1 MHKKTTFDNFPFLK
15 ELGLSE
21 KNSGYFDGTS
31 SVATGNCLFAQN
43 PHDNSPIAEIQEAS
57 AEDYERGL
65 ALAEKAKEQF
75 AHVPM
80 PKRGEII
87 RQVGDALRKHK
98 QALGQLISLE
108 MGKILAEGLGEVQEF
123 IDMCDFACGLSRK
136 ISGKVIPSERKDHV
150 ILEQWNPLGVVGV
163 ISAFNFPNAV
173 FGWNFCLSFVCG
185 NCTVWKGA
193 SSTGLITIATAKI
206 VFDVLQRNNIPPGVL
221 VAITAPGRGVGERIL
236 ADKRVSLVSF
246 TGSTPVGRTVSEIV
260 SKRFGKTILE
270 LGGNNAVLV
279 CEDAD
284 IDMALKAIVFAA
296 VGTCGQRCTSIR
308 RLYVHESKYED
319 VKKRLIHAYSSLKIG
334 NPLDESSH
342 CGPLHTKNGLRDY
355 VKGLEDIQKQ
365 GGKIVYGGKQ
375 IKEMQGGNYVE
386 PTLVEIDPQA
396 EIVREELFAPVLY
409 MFKFKTFE
417 EAIRL
422 NNDVPQGLSSAIF
435 TKNMQNVFKWIGPHG
450 SDCGLVNVN
459 VGTSGA
465 EIGGAFGGEKE
476 TGGGRESGSDAWKQY
491 MRRATCTINFGTE
504 LPLSQGID
512 FNPKL

>member
-1 MHKKTTFDNFPFLK
+1 MDKKLTFNEFPFLQ
-15 ELGLSE
+15 EIGLSAI
-21 KNSGYFDGTS
+21 NYGYLDG
-31 SVATGNCLFAQN
+31 SVNTANGNKILSLN
-43 PHDNSPIAEIQEAS
+43 PHNNQPVAEIVEAS
-57 AEDYERGL
+57 IEDYERGV
-65 ALAEKAKEQF
+65 ALAESAKHAW

-80 PKRGEII
+80 PKRGDII
-87 RQVGDALRKHK
+87 RQIGDALRKYKK
-98 QALGQLISLE
+98 QLGQLISLE

-123 IDMCDFACGLSRK
+123 IDMCDYACGLSRK

-150 ILEQWNPLGVVGV
+150 LVEQWNPLGVVGV

-206 VFDVLQRNNIPPGVL
+206 INEVLKQNNVPSGVL
-221 VAITAPGRGVGERIL
+221 VSIVAPGRGVGERIL
-236 ADKRVSLVSF
+236 QDKRISLVSF
-246 TGSTPVGRTVSEIV
+246 TGSTPVGRTVAETV
-260 SKRFGKTILE
+260 HKRFGKTILE
-270 LGGNNAVLV
+270 LGGNNAVIV

-284 IDMALKAIVFAA
+284 LDMALKAIVFAA

-308 RLYVHESKYED
+308 RLFVHESKYEEI
-319 VKKRLIHAYSSLKIG
+319 KSRLIQAYKSIKIG
-334 NPLDESSH
+334 NPLDEKNH
-342 CGPLHTKNGLRDY
+342 CGPLHTKNGLKDY
-355 VKGLEDIQKQ
+355 VQGLEDIQKQ
-365 GGKIVYGGKQ
+365 GGKIVYGGKRLTDLG
-375 IKEMQGGNYVE
+375 EGNYVE
-386 PTLVEIDPQA
+386 PTLIEIEPTSP
-396 EIVREELFAPVLY
+396 IVQEELFAPVLY
-409 MFKFKTFE
+409 LFKFKTFD
-417 EAIRL
+417 EAIKY
-422 NNDVPQGLSSAIF
+422 NNGVPQGLSSAIF

-476 TGGGRESGSDAWKQY
+476 TGGGRESGSDSWKQY
-491 MRRATCTINFGTE
+491 MRRSTCTINFGND